1 MRSDQLS
8 NMNTPEYSPPT
19 PEVLSP
25 DMFGAVCLF
34 ITEVSKQ
41 HRKRLRARRQG
52 QLLDKYL
59 QEGIPVPALQRLQ
72 QSKCIDEANLIR
84 VAKRLRSAYQ
94 EDVHNIAENIQDTKA
109 SARCFFQDILPAESA
124 IQGQQAMDVFDAYC
138 RVVDSK
144 ESVKPK
150 KSRKRKTRSQ

>member
-1 MRSDQLS
+1 MRSEQLS
-8 NMNTPEYSPPT
+8 NMNTTEYSPPT

-41 HRKRLRARRQG
+41 HRKRLRARRQC

-59 QEGIPVPALQRLQ
+59 QEGTTVPALQRLQ
-72 QSKCIDEANLIR
+72 QSQCIDEANLIR

-94 EDVHNIAENIQDTKA
+94 EDVHKTSENIQDTKF
-109 SARCFFQDILPAESA
+109 SARRFFQDILPAESA
-124 IQGQQAMDVFDAYC
+124 IQGQKAMDVFDAYC
-138 RVVDSK
+138 RVADSK

>member
-41 HRKRLRARRQG
+41 HQKRLWARRQCH
-52 QLLDKYL
+52 LLDKYL
-59 QEGIPVPALQRLQ
+59 QEGIPVPALQQLQ
-72 QSKCIDEANLIR
+72 QSQCIDEANLIR
-84 VAKRLRSAYQ
+84 VAKRLRSAY
-94 EDVHNIAENIQDTKA
+94 
-109 SARCFFQDILPAESA
+109 
-124 IQGQQAMDVFDAYC
+124 
-138 RVVDSK
+138 
-144 ESVKPK
+144 
-150 KSRKRKTRSQ
+150 